1 LVKKAT
7 CPICGQSM
15 RRTNLRQHMVR
26 EHPGGGQA
34 TGGGPSFIR
43 THIPHLALVSVAVV
57 VVLGVVSMAEKKA
70 VAVVETSLGTF
81 EVLLDTEN
89 APVTA
94 GNFINLSESGF
105 YDGLTFHRVAKDF
118 VIQGGDPL
126 GTGQG
131 GSGRD
136 LPWED
141 TGLKNEKYT
150 IAMAR
155 AGDPNSAEYRN
166 TGSSQFFVNLD
177 DNEGL
182 DQYAYPFAVFG
193 RAAKGFNVVD
203 QIGALYPPSMDGA
216 PTQTVQMNIKIEYR
230 WNLG

>member
-1 LVKKAT
+1 MIK
-7 CPICGQSM
+7 
-15 RRTNLRQHMVR
+15 

-34 TGGGPSFIR
+34 TSEGPSFVR
-43 THIPHLALVSVAVV
+43 THIPHLVLVAVAIV
-57 VVLGVVSMAEKKA
+57 AVSGVVSMVEKKA
-70 VAVVETSLGTF
+70 VAVVETTLGEF

-94 GNFINLSESGF
+94 GNFINLSENGF

-155 AGDPNSAEYRN
+155 AGDPNSDEYKN
-166 TGSSQFFVNLD
+166 TGSSQFFVNLN

-182 DQYAYPFAVFG
+182 DEYAYPFAVFG
-193 RAAKGFNVVD
+193 KVVSGFDVVD
-203 QIGALYPPSMDGA
+203 RIGALYPPSLDGS
-216 PTQTVQMNIKIEYR
+216 PTQTVEMSIRIEYP
-230 WNLG
+230 WGLG